1 MKLIIIYQK
10 ISKIII
16 KFYLVFNNLKLLHY
30 KYSMNQLLEK
40 TKIYFLFD
48 DETIIY
54 YLKKYN
60 EHYLEKD
67 TIIFDYFYK
76 ILLNKI
82 YNYINYYGIIYE
94 IKNIK
99 NIYEVS
105 DLYKKTNQTL
115 YKKLF
120 DENILL
126 KENLDINNIIFL
138 LKDYIQ
144 EIIYCRI
151 LINSIIE
158 YYKNNLNE
166 FENINLSE
174 YIKLIESKYFN
185 REEPEYSFYNEKL
198 NFFSNLF

>member
-1 MKLIIIYQK
+1 
-10 ISKIII
+10 
-16 KFYLVFNNLKLLHY
+16 
-30 KYSMNQLLEK
+30 MNQLLEK

-126 KENLDINNIIFL
+126 KENLDINDIIFL

-174 YIKLIESKYFN
+174 YIKLIERKYFN

-198 NFFSNLF
+198 NFFSNIF

>member
-1 MKLIIIYQK
+1 
-10 ISKIII
+10 
-16 KFYLVFNNLKLLHY
+16 
-30 KYSMNQLLEK
+30 MNQLLEK

-48 DETIIY
+48 DENIIY

-82 YNYINYYGIIYE
+82 YNYINYYGIICK

-105 DLYKKTNQTL
+105 DLYKKTSQTL

-126 KENLDINNIIFL
+126 KENLDTNDIKLL

-158 YYKNNLNE
+158 YYENNLNE

-174 YIKLIESKYFN
+174 YIKLIEIKYFN

-198 NFFSNLF
+198 NFFSNIF

>member
-1 MKLIIIYQK
+1 
-10 ISKIII
+10 
-16 KFYLVFNNLKLLHY
+16 
-30 KYSMNQLLEK
+30 MNQLLEK

-126 KENLDINNIIFL
+126 KENLDINDIIFL

-198 NFFSNLF
+198 NFFSNIF

>member
-1 MKLIIIYQK
+1 MY
-10 ISKIII
+10 
-16 KFYLVFNNLKLLHY
+16 
-30 KYSMNQLLEK
+30 QLLEK
-40 TKIYFLFD
+40 TKLYFSFD

-94 IKNIK
+94 IKNI
-99 NIYEVS
+99 YEVS

-115 YKKLF
+115 YNKLF

-126 KENLDINNIIFL
+126 KKNLDINDIIFL

-166 FENINLSE
+166 FENINLSD

-198 NFFSNLF
+198 NFFSNIF

>member
-1 MKLIIIYQK
+1 MY
-10 ISKIII
+10 
-16 KFYLVFNNLKLLHY
+16 
-30 KYSMNQLLEK
+30 QLLEK
-40 TKIYFLFD
+40 TKLYFSFD

-94 IKNIK
+94 IKNI
-99 NIYEVS
+99 YEVS

-115 YKKLF
+115 YNKLF

-126 KENLDINNIIFL
+126 KKNLDINDIFFL

-158 YYKNNLNE
+158 YYKKNLNE
-166 FENINLSE
+166 FENINLSD

-198 NFFSNLF
+198 NFFSNIF

>member
-1 MKLIIIYQK
+1 
-10 ISKIII
+10 
-16 KFYLVFNNLKLLHY
+16 
-30 KYSMNQLLEK
+30 MNQLLEK

-54 YLKKYN
+54 YLNKYN
-60 EHYLEKD
+60 EHYFEKG

-82 YNYINYYGIIYE
+82 YNYINYYGIIYK

-105 DLYKKTNQTL
+105 DLYKKTSQTL

-126 KENLDINNIIFL
+126 KENLDKNDIIFL

-198 NFFSNLF
+198 NFFSNIF

>member
-1 MKLIIIYQK
+1 
-10 ISKIII
+10 
-16 KFYLVFNNLKLLHY
+16 
-30 KYSMNQLLEK
+30 MNQLLEK
-40 TKIYFLFD
+40 TKIYFLFN
-48 DETIIY
+48 DETINY

-60 EHYLEKD
+60 EHYFEKG

-82 YNYINYYGIIYE
+82 YNYINYYGIIYK
-94 IKNIK
+94 IKNNE

-138 LKDYIQ
+138 LKDYLQ
-144 EIIYCRI
+144 EIINCRI

-158 YYKNNLNE
+158 YYENNLNE

-185 REEPEYSFYNEKL
+185 REGPEYSFYNEKL
-198 NFFSNLF
+198 NFFSNIF